1 MKKTALILL
10 FLTIMSINK
19 AFSQT
24 SGTGLG
30 IIVGEPTGLS
40 LKHWVSPSNAI
51 DAGLAWSFLDNG
63 NFHIHADYLY
73 HMDVLNRLL
82 NTNNTSL
89 YAGIGGR
96 IKLKNSDKGETD
108 NRLGLRV
115 PVGVVVYFPE
125 PKLDAFLEIVPIL
138 DLTPK
143 TDFSFNA
150 AIGVRYFFK

>member
-10 FLTIMSINK
+10 FLTIISINK

-30 IIVGEPTGLS
+30 LIIGEPTGVS
-40 LKHWVSPSNAI
+40 LKHWVSPMNAI

-73 HMDVLNRLL
+73 HMNVLNSLL
-82 NTNNTSL
+82 HTNNASL
-89 YAGIGGR
+89 YVGIGGR
-96 IKLKNSDKGETD
+96 LKLKNSDKGETD
-108 NRLGLRV
+108 NRLGARV
-115 PVGVVVYFPE
+115 PVGAVFYFPE
-125 PKLDAFLEIVPIL
+125 PKLDVFLEIVPIL

-143 TDFSFNA
+143 TDISFNA
-150 AIGVRYFFK
+150 ALGVRYFFK